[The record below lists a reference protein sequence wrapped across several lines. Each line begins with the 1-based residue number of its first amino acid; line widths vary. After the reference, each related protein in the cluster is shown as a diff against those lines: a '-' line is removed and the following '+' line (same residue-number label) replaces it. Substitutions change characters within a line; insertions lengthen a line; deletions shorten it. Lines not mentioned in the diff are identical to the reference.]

1 MGGLVGGWVGGL
13 VGGWV
18 SEWAGGRGAAS
29 TAGVL
34 LLRCAKKHNVGG
46 YHRLAHLL
54 LQKMLAALVCKR
66 SPFRR
71 YS

>member
-1 MGGLVGGWVGGL
+1 MEGGREGGWVGGCVGGWVGG
-13 VGGWV
+13 W
-18 SEWAGGRGAAS
+18 RGAAS

-34 LLRCAKKHNVGG
+34 LLRCAQKHNVGG
-46 YHRLAHLL
+46 YHRLAHIL